1 MVYGFV
7 IILCIRIYVLWNG
20 VYICVPS
27 ALYLYN
33 MHYYIDLFILFLLF
47 IWLPFLIHLCF
58 AGSIT
63 PN

>member
-7 IILCIRIYVLWNG
+7 IISRLGVFCIMEWSVAYACRQF
-20 VYICVPS
+20 
-27 ALYLYN
+27 YLYN